1 MARIPFGT
9 TWWGKKWLDSLTL
22 LDYENRLPRG
32 RSYFSTGHVLS
43 SEFDPKELLFTAK
56 VQGSQLRPYTVK
68 IRFPRVDREA
78 AARFTDLVA
87 KDPEFI
93 SSLVDDRLEPRVAD
107 VAEAAGLRLFP
118 ESWREFGLTCTCPD
132 FAVPCKH
139 IAAAFLAIVREID
152 ADPLK
157 VLSFQGFDLKK
168 ALKERGVDLERAE
181 GFELPDARSLLRWKA
196 KPEEAVAPKQGGAKD
211 AETAFSAVPL
221 YLVKPLSASL
231 LKLLPEETALFPGG
245 RDWLKKVWNRISK
258 RASNAWSLRGS
269 HTNVWDRIDKGPL
282 GSWGPVVPRVQMFD
296 DSLDFVRP
304 YSEGMTPRPLS
315 EKRASGWL
323 FDAMLELGN
332 EEARNHSVGLSVWY
346 QLITIAL
353 ALMKNGAVVP
363 VLVRHPEAEKPACTL
378 VWEPALAADS
388 VRSVVL
394 EGAAALESLG
404 VRLITL
410 PENEESTPEGRFLAI
425 LTVLITAFAD
435 HMQAVDAA
443 ARGKLVTGLFGDRYR
458 CLEEGACDSE
468 IHTLS
473 RYLRPLSF
481 YQLPTDWVPVVV
493 VRSRNRET
501 LQLNLGILP
510 AKHEAGEKP
519 ILLKTILTDP
529 EYERDRYA
537 VIAGFQMLTSAC
549 PELAEVLKSQGKP
562 FSMVPEDLKPFLFE
576 ARPALELLGA
586 QVLLPKRLRKIF
598 RPQLTAEISGTAK
611 SSAGRFLTKEMLA
624 DFSWKVS
631 IGSRE
636 LTEAEALQLFEK
648 KGEIVQLD
656 DEYVWLD
663 PAEIEAIEKRLKQ
676 KRKPGYLERLRG
688 ALTGEIEG
696 AGVQVSGD
704 IMEKLREISREKE
717 IPVPDDIRAEL
728 RPYQKRGYS
737 WLMKNFRLGLGSLI
751 ADDMGLGKTLQV
763 ITALDELKHE
773 GELKT
778 GKVIAVVPAT
788 LLTNWVREIRK
799 FAPNL
804 TAEIYHGSDRKLG
817 DPDKRPDVLLTTYGT
832 LRRDSEQLSKLPWRV
847 MVMDEAQ
854 AVKNTGTGA
863 YAAASSFP
871 ADRVIAM
878 TGTPVENRLMEYWS
892 IFSIVQPGL
901 LGTASDFR
909 ENFSVPIENEHDPRA
924 AEAFRKLVAPFMLRR
939 MKTDKA
945 IISDLPDC
953 IVQDVMTTLLPEQ
966 AYLYQ
971 EALTRNL
978 DAISR
983 AEANSRDKQVKR
995 RALVLKLI
1003 TELKQICNSPSQY
1016 NKQWSETPDSAKAE
1030 TLFELLDECR
1040 ENGRKVLVFTQYRE
1054 MGELLQGWIAKKTGR
1069 KPEFLHGGVSVAR
1082 RAVMVDDFQNNP
1094 DSHILLVS
1102 LKAGG
1107 TGLNLT
1113 AASVVIHYDLWWN
1126 PAVESQASDRAWRIG
1141 QQRDV
1146 LVYRFVTEGTFEE
1159 RINEMLTEKRRITG
1173 SRRVERR
1180 ELGGRYEHE
1189 RTARALQSVLA
1200 DSGTVSGAK
1209 ENLMKTL
1216 KTAAACAALM
1226 MTLAGASAQAFA
1238 AGTSSQ
1244 ALGEC
1249 LYRNATP
1256 DQKTQLIQWA
1266 YVTIGKT
1273 DAAKSVQAIPQAKTQ
1288 AVTQK
1293 MKSTLTTLL
1302 LHSCPKEAAQV
1313 LLTDPKN
1320 GSIDAMETVTSL
1332 MLREKVRN
1340 QVGNVLDLQSA
1351 GGAASKAG
1359 ELLKDVGS
1367 FFGK

>member
-1 MARIPFGT
+1 
-9 TWWGKKWLDSLTL
+9 
-22 LDYENRLPRG
+22 
-32 RSYFSTGHVLS
+32 
-43 SEFDPKELLFTAK
+43 
-56 VQGSQLRPYTVK
+56 
-68 IRFPRVDREA
+68 
-78 AARFTDLVA
+78 
-87 KDPEFI
+87 
-93 SSLVDDRLEPRVAD
+93 
-107 VAEAAGLRLFP
+107 
-118 ESWREFGLTCTCPD
+118 
-132 FAVPCKH
+132 
-139 IAAAFLAIVREID
+139 
-152 ADPLK
+152 
-157 VLSFQGFDLKK
+157 
-168 ALKERGVDLERAE
+168 
-181 GFELPDARSLLRWKA
+181 
-196 KPEEAVAPKQGGAKD
+196 
-211 AETAFSAVPL
+211 
-221 YLVKPLSASL
+221 
-231 LKLLPEETALFPGG
+231 
-245 RDWLKKVWNRISK
+245 
-258 RASNAWSLRGS
+258 
-269 HTNVWDRIDKGPL
+269 
-282 GSWGPVVPRVQMFD
+282 
-296 DSLDFVRP
+296 
-304 YSEGMTPRPLS
+304 
-315 EKRASGWL
+315 
-323 FDAMLELGN
+323 
-332 EEARNHSVGLSVWY
+332 
-346 QLITIAL
+346 
-353 ALMKNGAVVP
+353 
-363 VLVRHPEAEKPACTL
+363 
-378 VWEPALAADS
+378 
-388 VRSVVL
+388 
-394 EGAAALESLG
+394 
-404 VRLITL
+404 
-410 PENEESTPEGRFLAI
+410 
-425 LTVLITAFAD
+425 
-435 HMQAVDAA
+435 MQAVDAA

-763 ITALDELKHE
+763 ITALDELKRE

-832 LRRDSEQLSKLPWRV
+832 LRRDSEQLSKLSWRV

-971 EALTRNL
+971 ETLTRNL

-1159 RINEMLTEKRRITG
+1159 RINEMLTEKRRITDLAVSSG
-1173 SRRVERR
+1173 ENWVGDMSTS
-1180 ELGGRYEHE
+1180 EL
-1189 RTARALQSVLA
+1189 RAL
-1200 DSGTVSGAK
+1200 
-1209 ENLMKTL
+1209 
-1216 KTAAACAALM
+1216 
-1226 MTLAGASAQAFA
+1226 F
-1238 AGTSSQ
+1238 
-1244 ALGEC
+1244 
-1249 LYRNATP
+1249 
-1256 DQKTQLIQWA
+1256 
-1266 YVTIGKT
+1266 
-1273 DAAKSVQAIPQAKTQ
+1273 
-1288 AVTQK
+1288 
-1293 MKSTLTTLL
+1293 
-1302 LHSCPKEAAQV
+1302 
-1313 LLTDPKN
+1313 
-1320 GSIDAMETVTSL
+1320 SL
-1332 MLREKVRN
+1332 
-1340 QVGNVLDLQSA
+1340 S
-1351 GGAASKAG
+1351 
-1359 ELLKDVGS
+1359 
-1367 FFGK
+1367 

>member
-1 MARIPFGT
+1 
-9 TWWGKKWLDSLTL
+9 
-22 LDYENRLPRG
+22 
-32 RSYFSTGHVLS
+32 
-43 SEFDPKELLFTAK
+43 
-56 VQGSQLRPYTVK
+56 
-68 IRFPRVDREA
+68 
-78 AARFTDLVA
+78 
-87 KDPEFI
+87 
-93 SSLVDDRLEPRVAD
+93 
-107 VAEAAGLRLFP
+107 
-118 ESWREFGLTCTCPD
+118 
-132 FAVPCKH
+132 
-139 IAAAFLAIVREID
+139 
-152 ADPLK
+152 
-157 VLSFQGFDLKK
+157 
-168 ALKERGVDLERAE
+168 
-181 GFELPDARSLLRWKA
+181 
-196 KPEEAVAPKQGGAKD
+196 
-211 AETAFSAVPL
+211 
-221 YLVKPLSASL
+221 
-231 LKLLPEETALFPGG
+231 
-245 RDWLKKVWNRISK
+245 
-258 RASNAWSLRGS
+258 
-269 HTNVWDRIDKGPL
+269 
-282 GSWGPVVPRVQMFD
+282 
-296 DSLDFVRP
+296 
-304 YSEGMTPRPLS
+304 
-315 EKRASGWL
+315 
-323 FDAMLELGN
+323 MLELGN

-598 RPQLTAEISGTAK
+598 RPQLTAEISGTVK

-763 ITALDELKHE
+763 ITALDELKRE

-832 LRRDSEQLSKLPWRV
+832 LRRDSEQLSKLSWRV

-971 EALTRNL
+971 ETLTRNL

-1159 RINEMLTEKRRITG
+1159 RINEMLTEKRRITDLAVSSG
-1173 SRRVERR
+1173 ENWVGDMSTS
-1180 ELGGRYEHE
+1180 EL
-1189 RTARALQSVLA
+1189 RAL
-1200 DSGTVSGAK
+1200 
-1209 ENLMKTL
+1209 
-1216 KTAAACAALM
+1216 
-1226 MTLAGASAQAFA
+1226 F
-1238 AGTSSQ
+1238 
-1244 ALGEC
+1244 
-1249 LYRNATP
+1249 
-1256 DQKTQLIQWA
+1256 
-1266 YVTIGKT
+1266 
-1273 DAAKSVQAIPQAKTQ
+1273 
-1288 AVTQK
+1288 
-1293 MKSTLTTLL
+1293 
-1302 LHSCPKEAAQV
+1302 
-1313 LLTDPKN
+1313 
-1320 GSIDAMETVTSL
+1320 SL
-1332 MLREKVRN
+1332 
-1340 QVGNVLDLQSA
+1340 S
-1351 GGAASKAG
+1351 
-1359 ELLKDVGS
+1359 
-1367 FFGK
+1367 

>member
-1 MARIPFGT
+1 
-9 TWWGKKWLDSLTL
+9 
-22 LDYENRLPRG
+22 
-32 RSYFSTGHVLS
+32 
-43 SEFDPKELLFTAK
+43 
-56 VQGSQLRPYTVK
+56 
-68 IRFPRVDREA
+68 
-78 AARFTDLVA
+78 
-87 KDPEFI
+87 
-93 SSLVDDRLEPRVAD
+93 
-107 VAEAAGLRLFP
+107 
-118 ESWREFGLTCTCPD
+118 
-132 FAVPCKH
+132 
-139 IAAAFLAIVREID
+139 
-152 ADPLK
+152 
-157 VLSFQGFDLKK
+157 
-168 ALKERGVDLERAE
+168 
-181 GFELPDARSLLRWKA
+181 
-196 KPEEAVAPKQGGAKD
+196 
-211 AETAFSAVPL
+211 
-221 YLVKPLSASL
+221 
-231 LKLLPEETALFPGG
+231 
-245 RDWLKKVWNRISK
+245 
-258 RASNAWSLRGS
+258 
-269 HTNVWDRIDKGPL
+269 
-282 GSWGPVVPRVQMFD
+282 
-296 DSLDFVRP
+296 
-304 YSEGMTPRPLS
+304 
-315 EKRASGWL
+315 
-323 FDAMLELGN
+323 
-332 EEARNHSVGLSVWY
+332 
-346 QLITIAL
+346 
-353 ALMKNGAVVP
+353 MKNGAVVP

-1159 RINEMLTEKRRITG
+1159 RINEMLTEKRRITDLAVSSG
-1173 SRRVERR
+1173 ENWVGDMSTS
-1180 ELGGRYEHE
+1180 EL
-1189 RTARALQSVLA
+1189 RAL
-1200 DSGTVSGAK
+1200 
-1209 ENLMKTL
+1209 
-1216 KTAAACAALM
+1216 
-1226 MTLAGASAQAFA
+1226 F
-1238 AGTSSQ
+1238 
-1244 ALGEC
+1244 
-1249 LYRNATP
+1249 
-1256 DQKTQLIQWA
+1256 
-1266 YVTIGKT
+1266 
-1273 DAAKSVQAIPQAKTQ
+1273 
-1288 AVTQK
+1288 
-1293 MKSTLTTLL
+1293 
-1302 LHSCPKEAAQV
+1302 
-1313 LLTDPKN
+1313 
-1320 GSIDAMETVTSL
+1320 SL
-1332 MLREKVRN
+1332 
-1340 QVGNVLDLQSA
+1340 S
-1351 GGAASKAG
+1351 
-1359 ELLKDVGS
+1359 
-1367 FFGK
+1367 

>member
-1 MARIPFGT
+1 M
-9 TWWGKKWLDSLTL
+9 
-22 LDYENRLPRG
+22 
-32 RSYFSTGHVLS
+32 
-43 SEFDPKELLFTAK
+43 
-56 VQGSQLRPYTVK
+56 
-68 IRFPRVDREA
+68 
-78 AARFTDLVA
+78 
-87 KDPEFI
+87 
-93 SSLVDDRLEPRVAD
+93 
-107 VAEAAGLRLFP
+107 
-118 ESWREFGLTCTCPD
+118 
-132 FAVPCKH
+132 
-139 IAAAFLAIVREID
+139 
-152 ADPLK
+152 
-157 VLSFQGFDLKK
+157 
-168 ALKERGVDLERAE
+168 
-181 GFELPDARSLLRWKA
+181 
-196 KPEEAVAPKQGGAKD
+196 
-211 AETAFSAVPL
+211 
-221 YLVKPLSASL
+221 KPLSASL

-282 GSWGPVVPRVQMFD
+282 GSWGPVVPKVQMFD

-443 ARGKLVTGLFGDRYR
+443 ARRKLVTGLFGDRYR

-598 RPQLTAEISGTAK
+598 RPQLTAEISGTVK

-763 ITALDELKHE
+763 ITALDELKRE

-832 LRRDSEQLSKLPWRV
+832 LRRDSEQLSKLSWRV

-971 EALTRNL
+971 ETLTRNL

-1159 RINEMLTEKRRITG
+1159 RINEMLTEKRRITDLAVSSG
-1173 SRRVERR
+1173 ENWVGDMSTS
-1180 ELGGRYEHE
+1180 EL
-1189 RTARALQSVLA
+1189 RAL
-1200 DSGTVSGAK
+1200 
-1209 ENLMKTL
+1209 
-1216 KTAAACAALM
+1216 
-1226 MTLAGASAQAFA
+1226 F
-1238 AGTSSQ
+1238 
-1244 ALGEC
+1244 
-1249 LYRNATP
+1249 
-1256 DQKTQLIQWA
+1256 
-1266 YVTIGKT
+1266 
-1273 DAAKSVQAIPQAKTQ
+1273 
-1288 AVTQK
+1288 
-1293 MKSTLTTLL
+1293 
-1302 LHSCPKEAAQV
+1302 
-1313 LLTDPKN
+1313 
-1320 GSIDAMETVTSL
+1320 SL
-1332 MLREKVRN
+1332 
-1340 QVGNVLDLQSA
+1340 S
-1351 GGAASKAG
+1351 
-1359 ELLKDVGS
+1359 
-1367 FFGK
+1367 